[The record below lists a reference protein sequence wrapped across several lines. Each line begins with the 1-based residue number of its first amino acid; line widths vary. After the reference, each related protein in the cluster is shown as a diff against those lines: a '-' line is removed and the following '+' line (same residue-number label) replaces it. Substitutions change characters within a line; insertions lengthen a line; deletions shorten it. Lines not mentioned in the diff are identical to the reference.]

1 MSATTH
7 WHPDLSPPRTVVAF
21 RASSFPATQTS
32 VALRIYDRGDHQQ
45 LYFARMALSAGQGTL
60 WRALPC
66 GSYEV
71 TYHHG
76 DGQLGFRYFTVSD
89 GGTCP

>member
-1 MSATTH
+1 MSVSTH
-7 WHPDLSPPRTVVAF
+7 WRPHLSPPRTVVAF
-21 RASSFPATQTS
+21 RASAFPATQPS
-32 VALRIYDRGDHQQ
+32 LALRIYDRRTHQQ
-45 LYFARMALSAGQGTL
+45 LYFIRMALSGGAGTL

-71 TYHHG
+71 RYQHG
-76 DGQLGFRYFTVSD
+76 DGQPGFRYFTVSD